1 LHSAARTDARR
12 PAGASHE
19 VCRVYNELVLISG
32 NANPEI
38 SERIADCLGADL
50 RNVAVTKFSDGEI
63 QVKIEENIRGTD
75 VFLIQPTMPPG
86 DNWLELLL
94 LLDAVRRA
102 SCRRVTAVIPY
113 FGYARQDR
121 KDQPR
126 VPIAAKLMANLVTAA
141 GANRVLT
148 IDLHAPQI
156 QGFFDIPLDHIY
168 SAPVLLKHFQ
178 DIDPEKTA
186 VVAPDVGSIK
196 MARSFAKRLQVPLAI
211 IDKRRPRANDMEVMN
226 FIGDVEGKDVIIFD
240 DMVDTAGTLCSAAR
254 VCVENQGA
262 RSVTACCTHP
272 ILSGPALDRVNASPL
287 KELAVTNTIPFTR
300 HEECPKV
307 TVLDVAPL
315 LAEAIDRIHLEKTIS
330 ALFS

>member
-1 LHSAARTDARR
+1 M
-12 PAGASHE
+12 
-19 VCRVYNELVLISG
+19 YNELVLISG

-38 SERIADCLGADL
+38 SRRIADCLGAEL
-50 RNVAVTKFSDGEI
+50 RSVAVRRFSDGEI

-75 VFLIQPTMPPG
+75 VFLIQSTNPPG

-94 LLDAVRRA
+94 LLDAVKRA

-156 QGFFDIPLDHIY
+156 QGFFDIPLDHLY
-168 SAPVLLKHFQ
+168 SAPVLLRHFQ
-178 DIDPEKTA
+178 GIDPERTT
-186 VVAPDVGSIK
+186 VLAPDVGSIK
-196 MARSFAKRLQVPLAI
+196 MARAFAKRLQIGLSI
-211 IDKRRPRANDMEVMN
+211 IDKRRPVANELEVMN
-226 FIGDVEGKDVIIFD
+226 FIGDVDGMDVIIFD
-240 DMVDTAGTLCSAAR
+240 DMVDTAGTICSAAR
-254 VCVENQGA
+254 VCIEEQGA

-272 ILSGPALDRVNASPL
+272 ILSGPALERINASPL
-287 KELAVTNTIPFTR
+287 RELVVSNTIAFHR
-300 HEECPKV
+300 GDECPKI

>member
-1 LHSAARTDARR
+1 M
-12 PAGASHE
+12 
-19 VCRVYNELVLISG
+19 YNELVLLSG
-32 NANPEI
+32 NANQEI
-38 SERIADCLGADL
+38 SRRIAECLGAEL
-50 RNVAVTKFSDGEI
+50 RSVVVSKFSDGEI

-75 VFLIQPTMPPG
+75 VFLIQPTPPPS

-94 LLDAVRRA
+94 MLDAVKRA

-126 VPIAAKLMANLVTAA
+126 VPIAAKLMANLITAA

-156 QGFFDIPLDHIY
+156 QGFFDIPLDHLY
-168 SAPVLLKHFQ
+168 SAPVLLKHFTY
-178 DIDPEKTA
+178 IDTENTA
-186 VVAPDVGSIK
+186 VVAPDVGSIQ
-196 MARSFAKRLQVPLAI
+196 MVRSFAKRLNVSLAI
-211 IDKRRPRANDMEVMN
+211 IDKGRPRANDMQVMN
-226 FIGDVEGKDVIIFD
+226 FIGDVDGLDVIIFD
-240 DMVDTAGTLCSAAR
+240 DMVDTAGTLCGAAQ
-254 VCVENQGA
+254 VCIERPGA

-272 ILSGPALDRVNASPL
+272 ILSGPALERINASPL
-287 KELAVTNTIPFTR
+287 TELAVTNTIQFTR
-300 HEECPKV
+300 GAECPKI

-330 ALFS
+330 ALFG

>member
-1 LHSAARTDARR
+1 M
-12 PAGASHE
+12 
-19 VCRVYNELVLISG
+19 YNELVLISG

-38 SERIADCLGADL
+38 SRRIADCLGAEL
-50 RNVAVTKFSDGEI
+50 RSVAVKRFSDGEI

-75 VFLIQPTMPPG
+75 VFLIQSTNPPG

-94 LLDAVRRA
+94 LLDAVKRA

-156 QGFFDIPLDHIY
+156 QGFFDIPLDHLY
-168 SAPVLLKHFQ
+168 SAPVLLRHFQ
-178 DIDPEKTA
+178 GIDPERTT
-186 VVAPDVGSIK
+186 VLAPDVGSIK
-196 MARSFAKRLQVPLAI
+196 MARAFAKRLQIGLSI
-211 IDKRRPRANDMEVMN
+211 IDKRRPVANELEVMN
-226 FIGDVEGKDVIIFD
+226 FIGDVDGMDVIIFD
-240 DMVDTAGTLCSAAR
+240 DMVDTAGTICSAAR
-254 VCVENQGA
+254 VCIEEQGA

-272 ILSGPALDRVNASPL
+272 ILSGPALERINASPL
-287 KELAVTNTIPFTR
+287 RELVVSNTIAFHR
-300 HEECPKV
+300 GDECPKI

>member
-1 LHSAARTDARR
+1 M
-12 PAGASHE
+12 
-19 VCRVYNELVLISG
+19 YNELVLITG

-38 SERIADCLGADL
+38 GRRIADCLGTDL
-50 RNVAVTKFSDGEI
+50 RTVDVSRFSDGEV

-75 VFLIQPTMPPG
+75 VFLIQPTPPPAE
-86 DNWLELLL
+86 NWIELLM
-94 LLDAVRRA
+94 LLDAVKRA

-126 VPIAAKLMANLVTAA
+126 VPIGAKLMANLVTAA
-141 GANRVLT
+141 GAHRVLT

-156 QGFFDIPLDHIY
+156 QGFFDIPLDHLY
-168 SAPVLLKHFQ
+168 SAPVLLRHFRG
-178 DIDPEKTA
+178 IDPEQTA
-186 VVAPDVGSIK
+186 VLAPDVGSIK
-196 MARSFAKRLQVPLAI
+196 MARAFAKRLQVSLAI
-211 IDKRRPRANDMEVMN
+211 IDKRRPRPNDLEVMH
-226 FIGDVEGKDVIIFD
+226 FIGDVEDKDVIIFD

-254 VCVENQGA
+254 VCAEEQGA

-272 ILSGPALDRVNASPL
+272 ILSGQALQRINESPL
-287 KELAVTNTIPFTR
+287 RELVVTNTIAFR
-300 HEECPKV
+300 RQEECKKI

-330 ALFS
+330 ALFR